1 MLPCPD
7 DLHPEDRAVAL
18 PLREDG
24 SLDLHAWTSF
34 LALMRTVARCLG
46 ADPDAGV
53 NLRRDPL
60 YGWHLDVGPS
70 HLLIASV
77 PAVGARL
84 VVREAGAEPDT
95 PSGRRRAL
103 VRIWRALRSTTAV
116 AEGYQGAMRS
126 S

>member
-1 MLPCPD
+1 MLPHLH
-7 DLHPEDRAVAL
+7 DLHPDDQAAAL
-18 PLREDG
+18 PLRDDG

-34 LALMRTVARCLG
+34 LALMRTVARHLG

-60 YGWHLDVGPS
+60 YGWHLDVGAR

-103 VRIWRALRSTTAV
+103 VRIWRAVHTPTTV
-116 AEGYQGAMRS
+116 AEGYSPALRS
-126 S
+126 P

>member
-1 MLPCPD
+1 MLPRLT
-7 DLHPEDRAVAL
+7 DLHPDDRLATL
-18 PLREDG
+18 PTRDDG
-24 SLDLHAWTSF
+24 ALDLRAWTAF
-34 LALMRTVARCLG
+34 LALMRTVARKLG

-60 YGWHLDVGPS
+60 YGWHLDVGTS

-84 VVREAGAEPDT
+84 VVREAGPEPDT

-103 VRIWRALRSTTAV
+103 VRIWRALTSTP
-116 AEGYQGAMRS
+116 GAAS
-126 S
+126 VTGHP